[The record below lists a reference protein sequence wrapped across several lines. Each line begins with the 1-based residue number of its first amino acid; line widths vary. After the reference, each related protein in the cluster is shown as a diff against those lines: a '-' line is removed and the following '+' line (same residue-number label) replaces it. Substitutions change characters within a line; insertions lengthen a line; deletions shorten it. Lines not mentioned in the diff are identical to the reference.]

1 MTNNTFENRLDVFK
15 DHSYQ
20 IVDIKSCIVKLSDT
34 EDENKIKRYNFSLEN
49 SLLLSKK
56 DSLLNLR
63 TDVAIRGQ
71 EIDSLLAKARFEI
84 IFKIVFQEKAVDLEK
99 VEPYIEDIR
108 LYLMQSNF
116 DTIRGL
122 LFEKL
127 KDTPYRSAIIPF
139 MEIQSKIKEAD

>member
-1 MTNNTFENRLDVFK
+1 MTNNTFENRLDVLK
-15 DHSYQ
+15 AHSYQ
-20 IVDIKSCIVKLSDT
+20 IVDIKSCIVKLSDA
-34 EDENKIKRYNFSLEN
+34 EDENKIKKYNFSLEN

-56 DSLLNLR
+56 DHLLNLR
-63 TDVAIRGQ
+63 TDVLIRGQ
-71 EIDSLLAKARFEI
+71 EIDVVLAKTRFEI
-84 IFKIVFQEKAVDLEK
+84 IFKILFQGEPVDLEK

-127 KDTPYRSAIIPF
+127 KNTPYKSAIIPF
-139 MEIQSKIKEAD
+139 MEIQSKMEDTD